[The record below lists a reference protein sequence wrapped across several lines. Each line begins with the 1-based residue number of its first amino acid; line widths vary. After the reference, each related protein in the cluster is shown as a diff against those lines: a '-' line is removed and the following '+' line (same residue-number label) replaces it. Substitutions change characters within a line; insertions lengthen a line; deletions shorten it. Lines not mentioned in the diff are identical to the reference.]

1 MRPLRRV
8 SARFAY
14 RQPARTLAIAA
25 EPSKC
30 SDEPPAERTVDVL
43 KEPTSDSW
51 SSKKIA
57 LAGAGGSS
65 ILGGGLLFGWQHAE
79 WLLPYAP
86 DAGAGVLVVAG
97 AAALQ
102 QSMASADKK
111 PAVPKVPPKKNGW
124 DASLEFVP
132 LPLVEP
138 AVALPPVELGAAETL
153 LAAAEKKRD
162 ELEAKSRAE
171 RRTALVDEMK
181 TELEADDADAR
192 RARQRLT
199 PRLFVVDFD
208 TRPVARTPPPTMRKM
223 LDTLTTQVNVLLG
236 VVTPFDEVVVRIC
249 SPGGGVSDYGL
260 AAAQLMRLR
269 AAGVSLTACVDV
281 VAASGGYMMAAVA
294 SRVVAAPFSIVGS
307 VGVIAGAP
315 NISRL
320 LERNDVEFV
329 QRTAGQY
336 KRTINV
342 LTPNTEEGLAKFEEE
357 LEAVHTAFIDHVQSH
372 RPELDVDVACTG
384 ESWIAMQAPAGMVDD
399 LATSDAYL
407 RGRATEAEVLV
418 LRERTK
424 PRGFLADVLSQTQAT
439 LSAFGERALGALGAS
454 GGGLRAGG
462 GGLLAT
468 DAREH

>member
-65 ILGGGLLFGWQHAE
+65 ILGGGLLWGWQHAE

-86 DAGAGVLVVAG
+86 DAGAGVLIVAG

-138 AVALPPVELGAAETL
+138 TVALPPVELGAAETL

-171 RRTALVDEMK
+171 RRKALVDEMK

-223 LDTLTTQVNVLLG
+223 LDTLTTQVNVILG
-236 VVTPFDEVVVRIC
+236 VATPFDEVVVRIC

-462 GGLLAT
+462 GGLLAS
-468 DAREH
+468 DARGH

>member
-1 MRPLRRV
+1 M
-8 SARFAY
+8 
-14 RQPARTLAIAA
+14 
-25 EPSKC
+25 
-30 SDEPPAERTVDVL
+30 
-43 KEPTSDSW
+43 
-51 SSKKIA
+51 
-57 LAGAGGSS
+57 
-65 ILGGGLLFGWQHAE
+65 
-79 WLLPYAP
+79 
-86 DAGAGVLVVAG
+86 
-97 AAALQ
+97 
-102 QSMASADKK
+102 
-111 PAVPKVPPKKNGW
+111 
-124 DASLEFVP
+124 
-132 LPLVEP
+132 
-138 AVALPPVELGAAETL
+138 
-153 LAAAEKKRD
+153 
-162 ELEAKSRAE
+162 
-171 RRTALVDEMK
+171 
-181 TELEADDADAR
+181 
-192 RARQRLT
+192 
-199 PRLFVVDFD
+199 
-208 TRPVARTPPPTMRKM
+208 
-223 LDTLTTQVNVLLG
+223 
-236 VVTPFDEVVVRIC
+236 RIC

-407 RGRATEAEVLV
+407 ARARHRGGGPRPPRAHEAEGL
-418 LRERTK
+418 
-424 PRGFLADVLSQTQAT
+424 PRRRVRLDEQAT

-462 GGLLAT
+462 GGLLAS

>member
-14 RQPARTLAIAA
+14 RQPQRSLAIVA

-30 SDEPPAERTVDVL
+30 SESTPAERTVDVL
-43 KEPTSDSW
+43 KEPASDSW
-51 SSKKIA
+51 SSKKMA

-65 ILGGGLLFGWQHAE
+65 ILGGGLLWGWQHAE

-86 DAGAGVLVVAG
+86 DAGAGVLIIAG

-111 PAVPKVPPKKNGW
+111 PAVPKVPTPKNGLG
-124 DASLEFVP
+124 ASLEFVP
-132 LPLVEP
+132 LPLEP
-138 AVALPPVELGAAETL
+138 TVALPPVELGAAETL
-153 LAAAEKKRD
+153 LAAADKKRD
-162 ELEAKSRAE
+162 EREAKSREE

-236 VVTPFDEVVVRIC
+236 VATPFDEVVVRIC

-357 LEAVHTAFIDHVQSH
+357 LEAVHTAFIDHVQTH

-424 PRGFLADVLSQTQAT
+424 PRGFLADFVSQTQAT

-462 GGLLAT
+462 GGLLAS